1 MSIIERL
8 EEYITSKNIS
18 IRQFEMNIGTSNG
31 VIHTAI
37 KNRKDIR
44 SSWISK
50 IIEKYPDLN
59 AEWLITGKGSM
70 LRKKDRST
78 DNREDY
84 LNQFA
89 FNLKQDIE
97 DLKNRIEKLENLN
110 PDIKK

>member
-59 AEWLITGKGSM
+59 TEWLITGKGSM
-70 LRKKDRST
+70 LRRKDKST
-78 DNREDY
+78 DDREDY
-84 LNQFA
+84 LTEFA
-89 FNLKQDIE
+89 LTLKQDLE

-110 PDIKK
+110 SDINR